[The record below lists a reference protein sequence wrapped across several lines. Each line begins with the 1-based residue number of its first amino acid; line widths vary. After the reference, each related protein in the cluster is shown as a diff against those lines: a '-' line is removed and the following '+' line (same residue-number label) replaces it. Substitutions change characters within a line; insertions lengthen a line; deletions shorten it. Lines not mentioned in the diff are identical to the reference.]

1 MPNKSKRKP
10 GKARPT
16 WERGYQSH
24 GFWQGKKKIGWVELS
39 GRGMDGVYRWQAGSR
54 AGEAKTLGEAKRA
67 VEETVLSLA
76 SQLPLFGDPTGD

>member
-1 MPNKSKRKP
+1 MATKSTK
-10 GKARPT
+10 KARPF

-24 GFWQGKKKIGWVELS
+24 GYWKGKDRLGTVQLGE
-39 GRGMDGVYRWQAGSR
+39 RGQRDGVYRWQAGNR

-76 SQLPLFGDPTGD
+76 SQLPLFGDAASN